1 MPDGGHIHRE
11 DRTFLVLKNIKVDNT
26 NSANKKAKKQKK
38 KKKEDG
44 NEQTSSVESETRTLY
59 GVGYFLSKNDSTV
72 KRGAIQKALLI
83 LSYHPYFELFS
94 LPAKAT
100 LERYLSDKSS
110 KEGKYLLK
118 NFYEAVQAMEKTQ
131 NYQLQFLF

>member
-94 LPAKAT
+94 LINIAFHYSCWRQGDYYCFI
-100 LERYLSDKSS
+100 LFRYCFFSFFK
-110 KEGKYLLK
+110 
-118 NFYEAVQAMEKTQ
+118 
-131 NYQLQFLF
+131 